1 MDLQTHVAIGKLDVI
16 AITETWLNDSINDL
30 EILPSTFTIH
40 RKDRGGRGGGVL
52 LAVRSNIQCF
62 RRMDLETDCEL
73 LWCEVFPVPSYSYFI
88 GVFYRP
94 PNNDLKCLQELAKSL
109 EKLEDLS
116 NRSRVLLLGDFNLP
130 DIDWNVISPLHP
142 SQLSDFFCDCIV
154 NQFCL
159 TQVVDSPTHS
169 DSILDLILT
178 DSPENI
184 MDINIGECLG
194 SSDHNII
201 NFTLVT
207 QVTRPLQPSKLVYN
221 YKNANWDCFR
231 TELSSAPW
239 DSVFADNNTDN
250 IWERWKHLFFKAVRN
265 NIPSKRIKPRKNVP
279 WITSHIRRLFHKRK
293 RLWKRA
299 KASNNQND
307 WNNYRRIRN
316 QTKSELNKSY
326 WLHVSS
332 LIESKNPKRFWSF
345 IKSKTKY
352 QSVPPTVQ
360 LNDEVASTAAD
371 KAQLFNNFFLSIFN
385 ESDTAPP
392 STEAHTSLEDV
403 IGDLICQESDVTKI
417 LLSLNTN
424 KACGPDGV
432 TARLLREASSSIVPS
447 LTRLFNS
454 SLALGKLPC
463 E

>member
-1 MDLQTHVAIGKLDVI
+1 MSTHFPLVLSITDQYAKLTFELRVKDCFEIHYCPFISTYFKLKILVSFI
-16 AITETWLNDSINDL
+16 FFFSI
-30 EILPSTFTIH
+30 I
-40 RKDRGGRGGGVL
+40 R
-52 LAVRSNIQCF
+52 
-62 RRMDLETDCEL
+62 
-73 LWCEVFPVPSYSYFI
+73 
-88 GVFYRP
+88 FYP
-94 PNNDLKCLQELAKSL
+94 A
-109 EKLEDLS
+109 
-116 NRSRVLLLGDFNLP
+116 
-130 DIDWNVISPLHP
+130 
-142 SQLSDFFCDCIV
+142 
-154 NQFCL
+154 
-159 TQVVDSPTHS
+159 
-169 DSILDLILT
+169 
-178 DSPENI
+178 
-184 MDINIGECLG
+184 
-194 SSDHNII
+194 
-201 NFTLVT
+201 
-207 QVTRPLQPSKLVYN
+207 N
-221 YKNANWDCFR
+221 YKYN
-231 TELSSAPW
+231 
-239 DSVFADNNTDN
+239 
-250 IWERWKHLFFKAVRN
+250 
-265 NIPSKRIKPRKNVP
+265 RIKPRKNVP

-392 STEAHTSLEDV
+392 STEAHTPLEDV

-424 KACGPDGV
+424 
-432 TARLLREASSSIVPS
+432 
-447 LTRLFNS
+447 
-454 SLALGKLPC
+454 
-463 E
+463 